1 MHSENYKS
9 LNVLKRFMEECKK
22 DLGSNVVAEVVLTE
36 VQTFNCKNISLNFSY
51 EVFFLCLFIPDQSP
65 VVSPYQKRIQST

>member
-1 MHSENYKS
+1 
-9 LNVLKRFMEECKK
+9 MEECKK

-51 EVFFLCLFIPDQSP
+51 EVFFLYSYLTNRQ
-65 VVSPYQKRIQST
+65 YQKHIQSA